1 MPKIKLITEN
11 LADELLPAIEK
22 ASGIYIMTSF
32 AMESGVKLLEP
43 HLRSASERKAEVK
56 ILAGDYLFIT
66 EPKALRRLISIG
78 EEIEVRF
85 WRSMGTSFH
94 PKAYLLDYENG
105 QGLMIVGSSNMS
117 LSAFKLGYEWNL
129 AVDAGLEPF
138 TFQHALEQFFR
149 SFYHEQ
155 TVPLNEQF
163 ILQYEEEYAINRKK
177 YPELVKAISEM
188 EQAEM
193 LPRNDASVDA
203 PESINVAKVS
213 PRDAQLFALEALE
226 ATLDEGYDRAMV
238 IMATGLG
245 KTYLAGFFAQTFR
258 RVLFIAHREEIL
270 FQAKRSFERIM
281 PDRTGGLYNGQ
292 EKEAGSDIIFAS
304 IFTLAMKKHRERFDK
319 KDFDLIIV
327 DEFHHAAA
335 KSYRAVIEYFKPKFL
350 LGLTATPDRMDG
362 KDIYALCDGNV
373 AYQIHFIEAISK
385 GWLSPFHYYGVYD
398 DTDYTQI
405 KWLGN
410 KYDEDELAAVQ
421 TRTEM
426 AERIYSAWFKYKQSR
441 TLCFCSSIRQADFLA
456 AYFNENQVKALSL
469 HSKTVE
475 MSRQEA
481 IRRLETG
488 ELEMILTVDLF
499 NEGVDIPSVDTLL
512 FVRPTESLTVFTQQ
526 VGRGLRLAEGKQ
538 YCTII
543 DLIGNYRNAD
553 LKLQLLGT
561 TEAEEKGK
569 KKGEKYAAITP
580 PPNCLIELELGVIDL
595 LKELAAKKQ
604 PRKEKLYSAYLTLK
618 QELGRRPSYLELH
631 LHGSAPSREYR
642 QEFGS
647 YVGFLYWADELSDHH
662 AELFLTHEAWLREVE
677 GTVMTKSYKMVLL
690 LAMLQRGPEHWDK
703 PITPQEAASFFHHYL
718 TSKEYRKKIDF
729 SDGETTKLHVY
740 DEKKV
745 ASLIAKM
752 PMTKW
757 SQSSKGQITFQDGV
771 FTIRSLEGLVRKT
784 LEVLYAWTRDICEY
798 RLHVYFEKKA

>member
-43 HLRSASERKAEVK
+43 HLRNAAERNAEVK

-66 EPKALRRLISIG
+66 EPKALRRLISIS
-78 EEIEVRF
+78 EDIEVRL

-129 AVDAGLEPF
+129 AVDAGVEPF
-138 TFQHALEQFFR
+138 TFQQALEQFFR

-155 TVPLNEQF
+155 TVPLNETS
-163 ILQYEEEYAINRKK
+163 ILLYERDYVSNRTK
-177 YPELVKAISEM
+177 YPDLVKAITEL
-188 EQAEM
+188 EQADM
-193 LPRNDASVDA
+193 QPGRNQASVDDS
-203 PESINVAKVS
+203 ESAHQSAIQ
-213 PRDAQLFALEALE
+213 PRDAQLLALEALE
-226 ATLDEGYDRAMV
+226 ATCEEGYDRAMV
-238 IMATGLG
+238 VMATGLG
-245 KTYLAGFFAQTFR
+245 KTYLAGFFAQKFR

-270 FQAKRSFERIM
+270 LQAQRSFERIM
-281 PDRTGGLYNGQ
+281 PERTSGLYNGQ
-292 EKEAGSDIIFAS
+292 VKEASTDIIFAS
-304 IFTLAMKKHRERFDK
+304 IFTLSMKKHRECFDK
-319 KDFDLIIV
+319 NDFDLIIV

-335 KSYRAVIEYFKPKFL
+335 KSYRAVIDYFKPKFL

-362 KDIYALCDGNV
+362 KDVYALCDGNV
-373 AYQIHFIEAISK
+373 AYRIHFIEAISK
-385 GWLSPFHYYGVYD
+385 GWLSPFRYFGVYD

-410 KYDEDELAAVQ
+410 KYDEDELTAVQ
-421 TRTEM
+421 LRSEM
-426 AERIYSAWFKYKQSR
+426 AEKIYTAWTQYKQSR
-441 TLCFCSSIRQADFLA
+441 TLCFCSSIRQADFLTS
-456 AYFNENQVKALSL
+456 YFVRNQVKALSL
-469 HSKTVE
+469 HSNTAE

-481 IRRLETG
+481 IRRLESG
-488 ELEMILTVDLF
+488 EFEIIFTVDLF

-526 VGRGLRLAEGKQ
+526 VGRGLRLADGKK

-561 TEAEEKGK
+561 VSSEEKVR
-569 KKGEKYAAITP
+569 KYAAITP
-580 PPNCLIELELGVIDL
+580 PPNCHIELELGVIDL
-595 LKELAAKKQ
+595 LKELAAKRQ
-604 PRKEKLYSAYLTLK
+604 PRREKLYSAYLDLK

-631 LHGSAPSREYR
+631 LQGSVPSKEYR

-647 YVGFLYWADELSDHH
+647 YVGFLNWAGELTEYH
-662 AELFLTHEAWLREVE
+662 ADLFLSHEAWLKEVE

-690 LAMLQRGPEHWDK
+690 LAMLRRGKEHWYK
-703 PITPQEAASFFHHYL
+703 PITPVEVAPFFHHYL
-718 TSKEYRKKIDF
+718 TSKEYRKRKDF
-729 SDGETTKLHVY
+729 SDGETSRLHSY

-745 ASLIAKM
+745 ANLIAKM

-757 SQSSKGQITFQDGV
+757 SQSSKGQVTFANGI
-771 FTIRSLEGLVRKT
+771 FTIESLSDVDKRELDI
-784 LEVLYAWTRDICEY
+784 LYEWTHEICLY
-798 RLHVYFEKKA
+798 RLHAYFEKA